1 MILFFSS
8 QVDTLYSNH
17 FKLFFHS
24 VAQER
29 TLTELI
35 SFEIPSWNGEKF
47 RCIKNIFSMMNKAV
61 IAFHVTQFSL
71 DFISLFLKCM
81 ISVIHNSPIQDLQ
94 NNELQNFLY
103 LYMQILF
110 QSWFIFAHSIFIFWK
125 GCEIIFVKCYRNFR
139 KL

>member
-35 SFEIPSWNGEKF
+35 SFEIPSWNEEKF
-47 RCIKNIFSMMNKAV
+47 RCIKTIFSMMNKVV
-61 IAFHVTQFSL
+61 IVSYAILKFVYAWFQWYIICQLIPYWTMNYR
-71 DFISLFLKCM
+71 ISYIFACKFYFNRGLL
-81 ISVIHNSPIQDLQ
+81 
-94 NNELQNFLY
+94 
-103 LYMQILF
+103 
-110 QSWFIFAHSIFIFWK
+110 FAHSIFIFWK
-125 GCEIIFVKCYRNFR
+125 GCKIIFVQYYWSWR